1 MSCKNVINGNFCPEK
16 EEEIYWGALKI
27 PSWASHFPPWLGSF
41 SFQVSFSIVNKI
53 VSAGKALRASG
64 EREETLPGRPS
75 QNKRMRFSP
84 RDSLFLDTGM
94 NVCLCALRSKLLS
107 FALHSWSDIW
117 GLQLS
122 FLEDYYCSWKGE
134 RCGRCEDALVRSS
147 FNCPCCQQCCLQHP
161 SAVSTLVPHLRE
173 APKILS
179 PKGRPLLRGPIQGMP
194 GFLTSTWGN
203 SEGHCGSWSPLGM
216 ALPPDSF
223 YPILLPP
230 SLFHRC
236 WSQRQSFRS
245 ICKLIPKVEP
255 LPGKPSLRQKTIIH
269 LWIADWVMLFSCLKC
284 LWDEV
289 QTP

>member
-1 MSCKNVINGNFCPEK
+1 MCACALLGASCFPLLSTPGRTSEAFSWVSWRIVAVLEK
-16 EEEIYWGALKI
+16 ENGVTDVKM
-27 PSWASHFPPWLGSF
+27 H
-41 SFQVSFSIVNKI
+41 
-53 VSAGKALRASG
+53 
-64 EREETLPGRPS
+64 
-75 QNKRMRFSP
+75 
-84 RDSLFLDTGM
+84 
-94 NVCLCALRSKLLS
+94 
-107 FALHSWSDIW
+107 WSDPLSVALAVSSAVSNI
-117 GLQLS
+117 LQLS
-122 FLEDYYCSWKGE
+122 ALWCLTW
-134 RCGRCEDALVRSS
+134 GRHPRSS
-147 FNCPCCQQCCLQHP
+147 P
-161 SAVSTLVPHLRE
+161 
-173 APKILS
+173 
-179 PKGRPLLRGPIQGMP
+179 PKGRPLLRGPIQWMP

-245 ICKLIPKVEP
+245 IWKLIPKLEP

-269 LWIADWVMLFSCLKC
+269 LWIADWLMLFSCLKC